1 MRWFNGKGGRT
12 EGRGISAILYGMAHA
27 FDLGGT
33 LAHRRGRFGRG
44 PAGDAEALR
53 QDWIR
58 ASSAA
63 QPHGRAHA

>member
-1 MRWFNGKGGRT
+1 MRWIFGNRGRT
-12 EGRGISAILYGMAHA
+12 EGRAVSAFLFGMAHA

-33 LAHRRGRFGRG
+33 LAHRRGRFARG

-58 ASSAA
+58 AASAA
-63 QPHGRAHA
+63 QIHGRASA

>member
-1 MRWFNGKGGRT
+1 M
-12 EGRGISAILYGMAHA
+12 RGIFANLERDRGRAFSAFLFGMAHA

-33 LAHRRGRFGRG
+33 LARNRGRFARG

-58 ASSAA
+58 AASPARID
-63 QPHGRAHA
+63 GRAPA

>member
-1 MRWFNGKGGRT
+1 MGWINGKPGRT
-12 EGRGISAILYGMAHA
+12 EGRGFSAILFGMAHA

-53 QDWIR
+53 QDWMK
-58 ASSAA
+58 AASAA
-63 QPHGRAHA
+63 RVHGRANA

>member
-1 MRWFNGKGGRT
+1 MRWFKQMAGRT
-12 EGRGISAILYGMAHA
+12 EGRAVSAILFGMAHA

-44 PAGDAEALR
+44 LAGDAEALR
-53 QDWIR
+53 QDWMR
-58 ASSAA
+58 AASAV

>member
-1 MRWFNGKGGRT
+1 MGWINGNVRRA
-12 EGRGISAILYGMAHA
+12 EGRALSAILFGMAHA

-33 LAHRRGRFGRG
+33 LAHRRGRFARG

-58 ASSAA
+58 AASAA
-63 QPHGRAHA
+63 SAHGRANA

>member
-1 MRWFNGKGGRT
+1 MGWIKGMAGRT
-12 EGRGISAILYGMAHA
+12 EGRAIPAILFGMAHA

-44 PAGDAEALR
+44 AAGDAEALR

-58 ASSAA
+58 ASAAA
-63 QPHGRAHA
+63 QSNGRAHA

>member
-1 MRWFNGKGGRT
+1 MGWFNRNAGLK
-12 EGRGISAILYGMAHA
+12 EGRAMSAVLFGMAHA

-53 QDWIR
+53 QDWMR
-58 ASSAA
+58 AASAA
-63 QPHGRAHA
+63 QPNGRAHA

>member
-1 MRWFNGKGGRT
+1 MRWIFGNTGRT
-12 EGRGISAILYGMAHA
+12 EGRAVSAFLFGMAHA

-33 LAHRRGRFGRG
+33 LAHRRGRFARG

-58 ASSAA
+58 AASAA
-63 QPHGRAHA
+63 QIHGRARA